1 MRPAQ
6 SSRPVTCP
14 YGRKG
19 SAWATGEHGGIDYG
33 TPVGDPAYAMWGGTV
48 IGYRRGGSN
57 YGQTWGGAYGDHVV
71 IDHDKLPD
79 GSPGLWAVYAH
90 LSEVAVSLNQ
100 RVTAG
105 QQLGRS
111 GATGNVSGPH
121 LHVEVQK
128 AATWRQGN
136 YTNPQKWIDAQGGP
150 VSNNYDYNYSGKP
163 SGTLTVGQDYKRLD
177 TKVWDPPRAGLEH
190 VLVYLN
196 CSGFVFDGGRP
207 GRIRIRLNRL
217 DGDYT
222 AYQDYTV
229 VPGQTELL
237 ITHTYFEQG
246 DGTTTAVDLKCLDG
260 LRTMT
265 VGTRYV
271 KRAVVTD

>member
-1 MRPAQ
+1 M
-6 SSRPVTCP
+6 TCP
-14 YGRKG
+14 YGQKG
-19 SAWATGEHGGIDYG
+19 SAWATGQHGGIDYG
-33 TPVGDPAYAMWGGTV
+33 CPVGDPVTAMWGGKV
-48 IGYRRGGSN
+48 IGYRKGSST
-57 YGQTWGGAYGDHVV
+57 YGTTWGGAYGSHVV
-71 IDHDKLPD
+71 IDHDTLPD

-128 AATWRQGN
+128 AASWRQGN
-136 YTNPQKWIDAQGGP
+136 YTNPQKWIDAQPTGGDGM
-150 VSNNYDYNYSGKP
+150 VAYNYSGKP
-163 SGTLTVGQDYKRLD
+163 SGTLTVGRDYKRLD
-177 TKVWDPPRAGLEH
+177 VQNWDPPNSSSGDLEH

-196 CSGFVFDGGRP
+196 CSGFVFDGNAP

-222 AYQDYTV
+222 GYQDFLV
-229 VPGQTELL
+229 APGVPELL
-237 ITHTYFEQG
+237 ITHTYFEKG
-246 DGTTTAVDLKCLDG
+246 DGTSTAVDLKCLDG
-260 LRTMT
+260 LRSMT

-271 KRAVVTD
+271 KRATVSS